1 MQKDSIERQLHH
13 DYCEMVENATMA
25 PNRQSISVQFD
36 RAGTASDDLLKHV
49 D

>member
-1 MQKDSIERQLHH
+1 LVVVVDAKGF
-13 DYCEMVENATMA
+13 YCEMVENATMA

-36 RAGTASDDLLKHV
+36 RAGTANDDLLKHV